1 MDIRGVVEEL
11 AEEAEGQIRDHTW
24 VLTPADRSVA
34 AQAAADLDAIVG
46 TLESREAL
54 SEVERLAHLR
64 EALAAV
70 AIALAHVHGR
80 LAWFLGAAA
89 TALTPVL
96 HWRALPADHGP
107 TFGAVPPNI
116 EEYTEAEDAVRRL
129 HRTLA
134 SIATTGHIRLPR
146 DP

>member
-1 MDIRGVVEEL
+1 M
-11 AEEAEGQIRDHTW
+11 
-24 VLTPADRSVA
+24 
-34 AQAAADLDAIVG
+34 G
-46 TLESREAL
+46 TLDSQDAL
-54 SEVERLAHLR
+54 SEVERLEHLR

-107 TFGAVPPNI
+107 TFGAVLPTL
-116 EEYTEAEDAVRRL
+116 EEYAEAEDAVRRL